1 MVHVNGLAAAA
12 LTLTLPLLSAPGTA
26 AAAGRPKNAIRLSDV
41 QTLTLRGHGAKTTH
55 RRVPAAPQL
64 KCVSRPDIC
73 RLFEPDVMRCTNQ
86 GSSYGGE
93 DVEWS
98 CVASLPEELE
108 LGVAEVVCEGY
119 DSADDP
125 YVLRGSCG
133 VEYTM
138 LLTSKGEQRYPDVAN
153 PRGRIFSDGSGG
165 TDLSAW
171 LFAVVFVAV
180 LGWIVYSACYGNGNG
195 QQRGGR
201 RVGGPRWGGGGGGGG
216 GGGWNPGWG
225 PGGDDPPPPY
235 PGSKPSSSRQQGWS
249 PGFWSGLAG
258 GAAAGYMAGNRNRNN
273 GGQRDYGNNGGWGAG
288 SLGSRPSPSSS
299 SSSGGSSTRHESTGF
314 GSTRRR

>member
-1 MVHVNGLAAAA
+1 MVLFDVLAILLA
-12 LTLTLPLLSAPGTA
+12 LPLLSAA
-26 AAAGRPKNAIRLSDV
+26 AAARPKNAIRLSDV

-64 KCVSRPDIC
+64 KCVSRPDLC
-73 RLFEPDVMRCTNQ
+73 RLFDVDVMRCTNQ

-93 DVEWS
+93 DIEWS

-108 LGVAEVVCEGY
+108 LGRTEVVCEGY
-119 DSADDP
+119 ADADDP
-125 YVLRGSCG
+125 YVLKGSCG
-133 VEYTM
+133 VEYTL
-138 LLTSKGEQRYPDVAN
+138 LLTKAGERKYPGVAN
-153 PRGRIFSDGSGG
+153 PRGGIFSNGEGG

-171 LFAVVFVAV
+171 LFSVVFIAV
-180 LGWIVYSACYGNGNG
+180 LGWIVYSACYGNGGNA
-195 QQRGGR
+195 QGR
-201 RVGGPRWGGGGGGGG
+201 ARRAGGPRRPGGGGGGG

-225 PGGDDPPPPY
+225 PDGDDPPPPY
-235 PGSKPSSSRQQGWS
+235 PGSKPSSSSRQQGWT

-258 GAAAGYMAGNRNRNN
+258 GAAAGYMAGNRNRNG
-273 GGQRDYGNNGGWGAG
+273 GGQREYGNNGGWGAG
-288 SLGSRPSPSSS
+288 PSSPRPSPSSP